1 MGDIMRE
8 KKIITLLD
16 NVKPYI
22 KCICPWEINSD
33 KY

>member
-1 MGDIMRE
+1 MRE
-8 KKIITLLD
+8 KKIITILD
-16 NVKPYI
+16 NVRTYI